1 MAKTVQV
8 TCAGELGIAD
18 QLARMQRWTED
29 RGIRITDLRA
39 IRIHMAHEATF
50 EEAAEAGVFVRA
62 FDQNFRR

>member
-39 IRIHMAHEATF
+39 IRIHIA
-50 EEAAEAGVFVRA
+50 
-62 FDQNFRR
+62 